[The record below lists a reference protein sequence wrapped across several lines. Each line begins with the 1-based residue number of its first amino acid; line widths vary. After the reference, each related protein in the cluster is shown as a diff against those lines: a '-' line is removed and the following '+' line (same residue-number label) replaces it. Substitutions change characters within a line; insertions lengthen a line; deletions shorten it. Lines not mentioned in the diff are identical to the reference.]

1 MKIPT
6 SYQETVES
14 FCHAVHQKENFDLL
28 SHELKV
34 GEERLTFFYIDG
46 FVKDAQLE
54 KLMTT
59 LLGQKSIGTAE
70 NFLLS
75 LPQIEASRV
84 SDFDALVHAF
94 LCGQC
99 VLFAS
104 SFGAEALTL
113 DLRTY
118 PTRSIEEPESDRVM
132 QGARDGFVETLIFN
146 TALIRRRIRD
156 TRLRMRH
163 FTVGGRAGTDV
174 VLCYIDGVAD
184 PHTVSSVEK
193 HIKRIRPR
201 SLTLGFQS
209 LSESF
214 MRRGWWNPFPKIRSS
229 ERPDTCAAQLIE
241 GSVIVLC
248 DTSPQ
253 AMILP
258 TSAFDYLQQT
268 DDFYFPP
275 LTGTY
280 LRLVRSII
288 LLLSVFIT
296 PLWVL
301 ALKNAAILPPS
312 LFFLVP
318 DEPGALPILLQLY
331 LVEIAIDG
339 LKIASLNTPSNLSG
353 ALSIIGG
360 LILGDFAVGVGW
372 LCEDVILYMA
382 FVAVANFAG
391 QNHELGYALKFIR
404 MISLG
409 LTALLGVFGF
419 GLSVLLLL
427 VLLFTNPTVSGR
439 PYMYPLYPFSWRAL
453 CRLLLRIPKDDFESP
468 KSSHPDA

>member
-1 MKIPT
+1 MNIPS
-6 SYQETVES
+6 SYREATDI
-14 FCHAVHQKENFDLL
+14 FRTAVHQSENFDLL
-28 SHELKV
+28 SHELAI
-34 GEERLTFFYIDG
+34 GEDRLTFFYIDG

-54 KLMTT
+54 KLMAT
-59 LLGQKSIGTAE
+59 LLTQKSVGTAE
-70 NFLLS
+70 DFLLT
-75 LPQIEASRV
+75 LPQIEAARGT
-84 SDFDALVHAF
+84 DFDALVHAF
-94 LCGQC
+94 LSGQC

-163 FTVGGRAGTDV
+163 FTLGGQAGTDV
-174 VLCYIDGVAD
+174 VLCYLDGVAD
-184 PHTVSSVEK
+184 PRTVDAAAR
-193 HIKRIRPR
+193 HIERVRPR

-214 MRRGWWNPFPKIRSS
+214 LRRGWWNPFPKIRSC
-229 ERPDTCAAQLIE
+229 ERPDTCAAQLVE

-280 LRLVRSII
+280 LRLVRSAI

-301 ALKNAAILPPS
+301 ALKNAAVLPPA
-312 LFFLVP
+312 LAFLVP

-372 LCEDVILYMA
+372 LSEDVILYMA

-391 QNHELGYALKFIR
+391 QNHELGYALKFVR

-409 LTALLGVFGF
+409 LTAALGVWGLV
-419 GLSVLLLL
+419 LSVVLL
-427 VLLFTNPTVSGR
+427 VTLLFTNPTVGGR

-453 CRLLLRIPKDDFESP
+453 CRLLLRTPKDDFEQKP
-468 KSSHPDA
+468 